1 MTRECHQMVLSNS
14 ASTGIPVFLLFFF
27 FRYTYTCTFHIV
39 HARTVE
45 HGVHHCS
52 GVWLSCMLYANV
64 CRDWIFFYSGMHVC
78 VLYVSD
84 VFTDTCRLSFKLE
97 SALTA
102 RHRERSMSG
111 PSLLSFEALWTA
123 SKTRWA
129 GQCVETLANI
139 MNVCTA
145 P

>member
-1 MTRECHQMVLSNS
+1 MYFSYCACSYCI
-14 ASTGIPVFLLFFF
+14 AWSTSLLW
-27 FRYTYTCTFHIV
+27 RV
-39 HARTVE
+39 ALMHAICKCVQ
-45 HGVHHCS
+45 G
-52 GVWLSCMLYANV
+52 LDL
-64 CRDWIFFYSGMHVC
+64 FYSGMHVC
-78 VLYVSD
+78 VLYVTD